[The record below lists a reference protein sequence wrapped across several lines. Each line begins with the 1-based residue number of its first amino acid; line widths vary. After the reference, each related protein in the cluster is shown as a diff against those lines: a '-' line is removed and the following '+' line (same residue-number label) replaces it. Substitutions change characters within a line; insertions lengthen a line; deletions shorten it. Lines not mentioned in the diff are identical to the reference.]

1 MEMNG
6 TKPEGIKETE
16 AHASHL
22 VTYQVCI
29 DQQGEHQFD
38 GTGQQFEDKAEALAH
53 LAKVQRERPHAYLA
67 ALTYHRCD
75 EKGEYCRPL
84 VDGLAEKLGRI
95 AGFAN
100 LGLRTSETLQAVA
113 SLLGRLRPSEE
124 ENPGQVAENLVLA
137 VDGMVEQLQTLH
149 DLFDNIEI
157 QAGHFEAPA
166 AANHE
171 EHTAHPEPAM
181 V

>member
-6 TKPEGIKETE
+6 TKPEGIQKTE

-22 VTYQVCI
+22 VTYQVCV
-29 DQQGEHQFD
+29 DRDGEQVFD
-38 GTGQQFEDKAEALAH
+38 GTGQQFEDKAKALDH

-75 EKGEYCRPL
+75 EKGDHSSPL
-84 VDGLAEKLGRI
+84 VNGLAEKLGRI

-100 LGLRTSETLQAVA
+100 LGLRTTETLQAVA

-124 ENPGQVAENLVLA
+124 ENPGQVAEDLVLA

-157 QAGHFEAPA
+157 QAEHYEAPA
-166 AANHE
+166 PVCSERHS
-171 EHTAHPEPAM
+171 AHAEPAM